1 MGWWDII
8 VTFLGSFAGGLATG
22 LVSGYVFGIVSKP
35 RFEYLGITGNQYDQ
49 YLQCAARFRIKYWN
63 LGERFVARNS
73 RGWVGIYD
81 GDRQVH
87 GAPSVWAWGNAVS
100 VDIAGE
106 ESLILFLVYS
116 QNIQN
121 IKSPNDPA
129 LIIPPT
135 PHPAIANWLPASFS
149 ACFNYNNY
157 TGPLICDVKDN
168 LQPNYIV
175 KFRVTAENAHGTEKS
190 PTLRE
195 VLNLCIESWKKGGRV
210 MTTKDL
216 KKMKL
221 KMKLKQTLAAL
232 KTFICDE

>member
-22 LVSGYVFGIVSKP
+22 FVSGYVFGIVSKP
-35 RFEYLGITGNQYDQ
+35 RFEYLGITGNLVPYGITQ
-49 YLQCAARFRIKYWN
+49 YLQCAARFRIKYRN

-87 GAPSVWAWGNAVS
+87 GSPSVWAWGNTVS
-100 VDIAGE
+100 VDIASE

-135 PHPAIANWLPASFS
+135 PPPVAATWFPASFS

-157 TGPLICDVKDN
+157 QGPLICDVKDN
-168 LQPNYIV
+168 LQPNHIV
-175 KFRVTAENAHGTEKS
+175 RFRATAENAHGIECELS
-190 PTLRE
+190 LSEALR
-195 VLNLCIESWKKGGRV
+195 LCIQSYNEKGRI
-210 MTTKDL
+210 MPSKCRNQNP
-216 KKMKL
+216 
-221 KMKLKQTLAAL
+221 KQQR
-232 KTFICDE
+232 